1 MSERTFSGD
10 EVSRIIKRAAELEAE
25 RSLKSGD
32 ASRAGLTI
40 SELEH
45 IAADSGIDPDLIR
58 IAAGEASGNSSGKAD
73 SSGQAAAKT
82 RTRGEEIAS
91 EYLIP
96 GYLSDELTEAL
107 ITELNHRYG
116 TSEDDISWW
125 DDLWKSYA
133 GKATIRKTKN
143 STEWRYTTEN
153 ETYSVRALF
162 QQRGENIRIR
172 ISKRTLW
179 GITWDQYKQANWM
192 LLPFCIVAGGVI
204 GFSQI
209 DSAVIGVS
217 FGLLA
222 FLLSYPLAK
231 RAASKFVEKHRDEVE
246 ILGTDLEAVAI
257 QLAKETPAGRS
268 SSYAS
273 SSSHQKQKAT
283 TIDVEDLDGDTG
295 SDSSGQTGSRLR
307 NQLR

>member
-1 MSERTFSGD
+1 MSDRTFSGD

-32 ASRAGLTI
+32 GTRAGLTI

-58 IAAGEASGNSSGKAD
+58 IAADEAAGNHSGKTD
-73 SSGQAAAKT
+73 PQAHNSVKT
-82 RTRGEEIAS
+82 RMRGDEIAT

-107 ITELNHRYG
+107 ITELNHRFG

-172 ISKRTLW
+172 ISKKTLW
-179 GITWDQYKQANWM
+179 GISWDQYMHANW
-192 LLPFCIVAGGVI
+192 LLVPICLIVGGGI
-204 GFSQI
+204 GH
-209 DSAVIGVS
+209 
-217 FGLLA
+217 GLLDSPAIGIGIGILA
-222 FLLSYPLAK
+222 FMLSYPFAK
-231 RAASKFVEKHRDEVE
+231 KASAKFVEKHRDEVE
-246 ILGTDLEAVAI
+246 MLGTDLENLAV
-257 QLAKETPAGRS
+257 QLAEQTPQK
-268 SSYAS
+268 SSYRAS
-273 SSSHQKQKAT
+273 GSAHKKQHST

-295 SDSSGQTGSRLR
+295 SASQPEGRLR

>member
-25 RSLKSGD
+25 RSLNRGD
-32 ASRAGLTI
+32 ATRAGLTI
-40 SELEH
+40 SELEN

-58 IAAGEASGNSSGKAD
+58 VAAGEAPGFASGKAEE
-73 SSGQAAAKT
+73 QAQSAAKT

-91 EYLIP
+91 EYLVP

-116 TSEDDISWW
+116 TSEDDITWW

-172 ISKRTLW
+172 ISKKTLW
-179 GITWDQYKQANWM
+179 GISWDQYMHANW
-192 LLPFCIVAGGVI
+192 LLVPICLIVGGGI
-204 GFSQI
+204 GH
-209 DSAVIGVS
+209 
-217 FGLLA
+217 GLLDSPA
-222 FLLSYPLAK
+222 LGIGIGILAIILSYPFAK
-231 RAASKFVEKHRDEVE
+231 KASANFLEKHRDEVE
-246 ILGTDLEAVAI
+246 MLGTDLENLAV
-257 QLAKETPAGRS
+257 QLAEQTPLK
-268 SSYAS
+268 SSYRAS
-273 SSSHQKQKAT
+273 GSAHQKQRST
-283 TIDVEDLDGDTG
+283 TIDIEDLDEDTG
-295 SDSSGQTGSRLR
+295 SASQPGGRLR